1 VCVKVAI
8 DRFIA
13 ETNADPKPFV
23 WIAPPSRILAAVKQG
38 IARVPNVMVVHPSFP
53 AKTVPE
59 FIAYVKANPRK
70 VTMASAG
77 VGSTSHMAGEL
88 FKMMAGVNMV
98 HVPYRGQAAAL
109 TDLLGGQVLVDFATM
124 PPSIGYIRAGTLR
137 ALAVTSAMHSE
148 ALPELPTIGE
158 FLPGYDASTATGLG
172 APKNT
177 PAEIVDRLI
186 TKLTLPLPTR
196 R

>member
-38 IARVPNVMVVHPSFP
+38 IARVANVMVVHPSFP

-124 PPSIGYIRAGTLR
+124 PPSIGFPSR
-137 ALAVTSAMHSE
+137 
-148 ALPELPTIGE
+148 
-158 FLPGYDASTATGLG
+158 STE
-172 APKNT
+172 KS
-177 PAEIVDRLI
+177 
-186 TKLTLPLPTR
+186 
-196 R
+196 

>member
-88 FKMMAGVNMV
+88 FKN
-98 HVPYRGQAAAL
+98 
-109 TDLLGGQVLVDFATM
+109 GGTCRIADKR
-124 PPSIGYIRAGTLR
+124 PR
-137 ALAVTSAMHSE
+137 
-148 ALPELPTIGE
+148 LPTCSAAKCWLIS
-158 FLPGYDASTATGLG
+158 LPCRRRSGSPRAR
-172 APKNT
+172 PKKVSCIFG
-177 PAEIVDRLI
+177 PRRWISAAGDVDYETSYSLKCR
-186 TKLTLPLPTR
+186 PTQR
-196 R
+196 MF